1 MATLRGRQ
9 RGMDAQR
16 EARVDSAPPTV
27 ARRNAVR
34 RALPATHAVMVA
46 FAGLST
52 IGVISLFVFS
62 DRTEDWFAWTVVP
75 PLTACFFGACFGS
88 TLVIEVLSARQRA
101 WAPIRVDALVV
112 FVFAA
117 LTLAATL
124 MHLDK
129 FHLTA
134 DKAATLQ
141 AQAAAWLWLVVYV
154 TAPIA
159 LPVLMLLQERAPGVD
174 PPDRHPV
181 PGALRTALGLE
192 SAVMLVVGVMLFALP
207 SQAPTLWPWPLTP
220 LTSQATGAW
229 LIAFGLAA
237 GITAVTGDL
246 GRQRGSTIAY
256 TVLGVLVLVA
266 TARFSGTVRWGEPSA
281 WVYLAMAV
289 AVALTGAA
297 GWWLAP
303 PAREYGNG

>member
-1 MATLRGRQ
+1 
-9 RGMDAQR
+9 MDAKR
-16 EARVDSAPPTV
+16 EVLVDPSAPTV
-27 ARRNAVR
+27 TRRRAVR
-34 RALPATHAVMVA
+34 LALPATHVVMVA
-46 FAGLST
+46 FAVLST

-88 TLVIEVLSARQRA
+88 TLVIEVFSARQRA

-134 DKAATLQ
+134 DRAATFQ
-141 AQAAAWLWLVVYV
+141 AQAAAWLWLIVYI

-159 LPVLMLLQERAPGVD
+159 LPVLMLVQERAPGVD
-174 PPDRHPV
+174 PPDRHPLPV
-181 PGALRTALGLE
+181 ALRTALGLE

-207 SQAPTLWPWPLTP
+207 SKSPGLWPWPLTP

-229 LIAFGLAA
+229 VIAFGLAA
-237 GITAVTGDL
+237 GISALSGDL

-266 TARFSGTVRWGEPSA
+266 TLRFSGTVQWNEPSA
-281 WVYLAMAV
+281 WVYLGMVV

-303 PAREYGNG
+303 PPREYLDG

>member
-1 MATLRGRQ
+1 
-9 RGMDAQR
+9 MDP
-16 EARVDSAPPTV
+16 APPIV
-27 ARRNAVR
+27 ARRSAVR
-34 RALPATHAVMVA
+34 RALPATHAVMAV
-46 FAGLST
+46 FAVLST

-62 DRTEDWFAWTVVP
+62 DRTEEWFAWTIVP
-75 PLTACFFGACFGS
+75 PATACFFGACFGS
-88 TLVIEVLSARQRA
+88 TLVIEVLSVRQRA

-134 DKAATLQ
+134 DRAATPQ
-141 AQAAAWLWLVVYV
+141 AQAAAWLWLIVYV

-174 PPDRHPV
+174 PPDRHPL

-192 SAVMLVVGVMLFALP
+192 SAVMLVVGVLLFALP
-207 SQAPTLWPWPLTP
+207 SQAPGLWPWPLTP

-237 GITAVTGDL
+237 GITALAGDL
-246 GRQRGSTIAY
+246 ARQRSSTIAY
-256 TVLGVLVLVA
+256 AVLGVLVLGA
-266 TARFSGTVRWGEPSA
+266 TVRFSGTVRWGEPSA
-281 WVYLAMAV
+281 WVYLVMV
-289 AVALTGAA
+289 IAVALTGAV

-303 PAREYGNG
+303 PAREYADG

>member
-1 MATLRGRQ
+1 MVVFAVL
-9 RGMDAQR
+9 
-16 EARVDSAPPTV
+16 SA
-27 ARRNAVR
+27 
-34 RALPATHAVMVA
+34 
-46 FAGLST
+46 

-62 DRTEDWFAWTVVP
+62 DRTEDWFAWTIAP

-124 MHLDK
+124 LHLDK

-134 DKAATLQ
+134 DRAATPQ
-141 AQAAAWLWLVVYV
+141 AQFAAWLWLIVYV
-154 TAPIA
+154 TAPVA
-159 LPVLMLLQERAPGVD
+159 LIVLLLLQERVPGAD
-174 PPDRHPV
+174 PPDRHRL
-181 PGALRTALGLE
+181 PGALRGALGLE
-192 SAVMLVVGVMLFALP
+192 SAVMLVVGIVLFALP
-207 SQAPTLWPWPLTP
+207 TQAPGLWPWPLTP

-237 GITAVTGDL
+237 GITAIAGDL
-246 GRQRGSTIAY
+246 GRQRASTIAY

-266 TARFSGTVRWGEPSA
+266 TVRFHGTVQWGEPSA
-281 WVYLAMAV
+281 WVYLGMAV

-303 PAREYGNG
+303 SAREYLDG

>member
-1 MATLRGRQ
+1 MG
-9 RGMDAQR
+9 
-16 EARVDSAPPTV
+16 
-27 ARRNAVR
+27 
-34 RALPATHAVMVA
+34 A
-46 FAGLST
+46 FAVLST

-62 DRTEDWFAWTVVP
+62 ERTEDWFAWTVAP
-75 PLTACFFGACFGS
+75 PLTASFFGACFGS
-88 TLVIEVLSARQRA
+88 TLVIEVLSVRQRF

-124 MHLDK
+124 LHLDK

-134 DKAATLQ
+134 DRAATPQ
-141 AQAAAWLWLVVYV
+141 AQGAAWLWLIVYI

-174 PPDRHPV
+174 PPDRHPL

-192 SAVMLVVGVMLFALP
+192 SAVLLVVGIVLFALP
-207 SQAPTLWPWPLTP
+207 SHAPGVWPWPLTP

-246 GRQRGSTIAY
+246 GRQRASTIAY
-256 TVLGVLVLVA
+256 TVLGVLLLVA
-266 TARFSGTVRWGEPSA
+266 TLRFAGTVQWERPSA
-281 WVYLAMAV
+281 WVYLAMVV

-303 PAREYGNG
+303 PAREYGRG